1 MGGFFSMEHHSIYDK
16 EDIRQVRDL
25 LTRIGIIKNE
35 KRIVLGEEDTVLTA
49 NHTRISSKQAL

>member
-1 MGGFFSMEHHSIYDK
+1 MGGFFSMEHHPIYDN

-35 KRIVLGEEDTVLTA
+35 KRSVLGEEDIVLTA